1 MAPGISD
8 CEESSEYKESGEEL
22 SNWQESTIFSL
33 DYCKSVSLSFF
44 LIQVLLVSALSFTP
58 VYI

>member
-1 MAPGISD
+1 MAPSKSD
-8 CEESSEYKESGEEL
+8 CEESSGYMENDEEL
-22 SNWQESTIFSL
+22 SNWLESTIVSL

-44 LIQVLLVSALSFTP
+44 LIQVLLVAALSFSP